1 VNQGGPIR
9 GKGRS
14 LSKGDLKSSQLPV
27 TDTTP
32 YVCEPIPDGDFPD
45 MVPVLDVLGSFMFF
59 ADEQLAR
66 SFVVKH
72 QVRIFRTARKI
83 RALQALTTLEDLPA
97 SLICSQ
103 NRYFGLPNRR
113 ETDTN
118 PARVWTQDRMG
129 NTIPSRG
136 SNLMPIDDSRARF
149 CRKVCFAV
157 VTSCAKSAKKAA

>member
-1 VNQGGPIR
+1 VIEGGPIR

-14 LSKGDLKSSQLPV
+14 LSKGDLKRSQLPV

-32 YVCEPIPDGDFPD
+32 YVCQPIPAGEFPD
-45 MVPVLDVLGSFMFF
+45 MVPVLDVLGSFMFW

-66 SFVVKH
+66 SFVAKH
-72 QVRIFRTARKI
+72 QVRIFRTPRKI
-83 RALQALTTLEDLPA
+83 RALQALTTLDGVPA
-97 SLICSQ
+97 NEICSQ

-136 SNLMPIDDSRARF
+136 PNLMPVDDSRARS
-149 CRKVCFAV
+149 CRRACFAV
-157 VTSCAKSAKKAA
+157 VTSCSKKAA